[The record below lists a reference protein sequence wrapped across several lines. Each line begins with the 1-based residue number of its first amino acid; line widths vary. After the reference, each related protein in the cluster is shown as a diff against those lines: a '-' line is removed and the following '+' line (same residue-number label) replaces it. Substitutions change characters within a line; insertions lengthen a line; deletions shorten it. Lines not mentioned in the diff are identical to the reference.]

1 MACKKKVKKK
11 RQGGAISPKF
21 SKGGKPTKN
30 K

>member
-21 SKGGKPTKN
+21 SKGKPTKG